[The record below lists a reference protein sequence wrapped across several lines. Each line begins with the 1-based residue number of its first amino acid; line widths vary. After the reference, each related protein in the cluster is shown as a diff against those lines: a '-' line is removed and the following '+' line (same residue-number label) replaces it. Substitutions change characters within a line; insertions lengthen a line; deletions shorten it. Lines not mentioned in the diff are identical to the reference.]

1 MDKRVLIIT
10 MSFLACG
17 MLPRVFAQ
25 TTPPIPTATAL
36 DNSGINTRDRASN
49 AMTAGEQSG
58 AKSDLRLT
66 AQSAARLSKTNRFR

>member
-25 TTPPIPTATAL
+25 TTPPIPTATAP

-49 AMTAGEQSG
+49 AMTAGEPETTS
-58 AKSDLRLT
+58 LLLV
-66 AQSAARLSKTNRFR
+66 LSYPF